1 MVWAISPGHF
11 TIYDT
16 DDQLKVI
23 KTVMKEHNISDKA
36 VTPKAVQNLISRS
49 KDKLI
54 TPDKFSTKG
63 KNGSD
68 DYQLSTAKTIRIPT
82 IRQGLRRRMR
92 STLTI

>member
-1 MVWAISPGHF
+1 
-11 TIYDT
+11 
-16 DDQLKVI
+16 
-23 KTVMKEHNISDKA
+23 MKEHNISDKA

-68 DYQLSTAKTIRIPT
+68 DYQLSTAKTIYTDYQAR
-82 IRQGLRRRMR
+82 LEAANALDFDDYNNADCKAVC
-92 STLTI
+92 TLSRCSFALAEQI

>member
-1 MVWAISPGHF
+1 
-11 TIYDT
+11 
-16 DDQLKVI
+16 
-23 KTVMKEHNISDKA
+23 MKEHNISDKA

-68 DYQLSTAKTIRIPT
+68 DYQLSTAKTIYTDYQARLEAANALDFDDIIMLKSCLHIVPMFFRT
-82 IRQGLRRRMR
+82 GRTDLN
-92 STLTI
+92 T